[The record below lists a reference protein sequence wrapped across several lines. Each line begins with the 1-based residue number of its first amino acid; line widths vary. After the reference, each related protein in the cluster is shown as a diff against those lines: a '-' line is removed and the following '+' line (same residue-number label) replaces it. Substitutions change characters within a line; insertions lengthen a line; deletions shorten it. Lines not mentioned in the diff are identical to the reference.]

1 MAKLSDDMAFN
12 LPGGSGLDARW
23 SRDPN
28 SPNWLAPATQEI
40 RFIGNP
46 AHLAVTKRLKSSCKI
61 VVVHGV
67 DDATCQFK
75 EKQEL
80 VENMQAAGLDVEPHF
95 ITKDD
100 LDGKVFTSSG
110 HALGNRTEI
119 VFQVAGKYLEAGHAE
134 TSRTRSGPS
143 DFERRDSLVTYPVTG
158 GNYVIS
164 YEAGYPVG
172 RFVRGDESVPSN

>member
-1 MAKLSDDMAFN
+1 MASEAGTAGCRHFDPLSGRDD
-12 LPGGSGLDARW
+12 R
-23 SRDPN
+23 
-28 SPNWLAPATQEI
+28 EC
-40 RFIGNP
+40 
-46 AHLAVTKRLKSSCKI
+46 HE
-61 VVVHGV
+61 V
-67 DDATCQFK
+67 DGATCQFK

-119 VFQVAGKYLEAGHAE
+119 VFRVAGKYLEAGHTE

-143 DFERRDSLVTYPVTG
+143 DFERRDSLVT
-158 GNYVIS
+158 S
-164 YEAGYPVG
+164 
-172 RFVRGDESVPSN
+172 